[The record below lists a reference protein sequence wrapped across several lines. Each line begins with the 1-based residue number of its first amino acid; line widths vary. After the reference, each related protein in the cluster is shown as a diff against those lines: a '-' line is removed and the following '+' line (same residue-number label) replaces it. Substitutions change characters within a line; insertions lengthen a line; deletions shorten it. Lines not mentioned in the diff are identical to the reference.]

1 MSRLEVMN
9 EADKTKEKTNTL
21 YKHGFTLMDISEQK
35 YLIIADHEGF
45 NNSCFL
51 AKDVN
56 ELEAFIEVL
65 TKDKEESE

>member
-1 MSRLEVMN
+1 MSKVTVMN
-9 EADKTKEKTNTL
+9 ETNKDAIRVL
-21 YKHGFTLMDISEQK
+21 YENGFSLKDISEQK
-35 YLIIADHEGF
+35 YLIIADHEEF

-65 TKDKEESE
+65 TKDKEESK

>member
-1 MSRLEVMN
+1 MSKVTVMN
-9 EADKTKEKTNTL
+9 ETNKDAIRVL
-21 YKHGFTLMDISEQK
+21 YENGFSLKDISEQK

-56 ELEAFIEVL
+56 ELETFIEEL
-65 TKDKEESE
+65 KKDEEKSE